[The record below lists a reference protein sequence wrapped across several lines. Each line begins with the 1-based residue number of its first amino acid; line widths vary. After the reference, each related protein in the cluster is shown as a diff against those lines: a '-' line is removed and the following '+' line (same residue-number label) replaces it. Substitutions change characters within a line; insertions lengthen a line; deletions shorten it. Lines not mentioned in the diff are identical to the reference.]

1 MSTSYEEALRCP
13 RCDIRGDHVK
23 EEDKPSR
30 SIRGA
35 TILTVYCRNSRC
47 KWYNTS
53 WTIQKNADGT
63 IPPPLLHR
71 EKRFP
76 DLPSGAGKRMIEAL
90 EEQVRLEQQP
100 GGAELHNPR
109 S

>member
-13 RCDIRGDHVK
+13 RCDMRGDHVEK
-23 EEDKPSR
+23 EDKPSR

-47 KWYNTS
+47 RWHNTS

-63 IPPPLLHR
+63 IPPPLLNR

-76 DLPSGAGKRMIEAL
+76 EVPGSGKKMIEAL
-90 EEQVRLEQQP
+90 EEQVRLETQH

-109 S
+109 G